1 MPLFWATAP
10 LELNLPIQR
19 RTFSHL
25 VIMMHKKKQQ
35 TYYSAGRCRVK
46 TNTVMFPLLNKKKK
60 KKVIFP
66 QLSFFCI
73 CDGIYIYTPRVR
85 SIILLLT
92 A

>member
-10 LELNLPIQR
+10 LELNLPIQ

-35 TYYSAGRCRVK
+35 TYYSEGRCRVK

-60 KKVIFP
+60 KKLFFH
-66 QLSFFCI
+66 SFHSFASVMV
-73 CDGIYIYTPRVR
+73 YIYTPGVH
-85 SIILLLT
+85 SVILLLT